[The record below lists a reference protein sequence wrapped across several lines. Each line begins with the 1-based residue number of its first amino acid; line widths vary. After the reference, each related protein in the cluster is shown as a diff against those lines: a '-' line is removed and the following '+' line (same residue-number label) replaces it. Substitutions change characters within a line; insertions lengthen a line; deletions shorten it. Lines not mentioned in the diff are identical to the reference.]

1 MPIYS
6 FENIKTGK
14 EYTEHLSMSELDAYL
29 KNNKNIRQVFTSL
42 NIIGGVAGLTHKND
56 SGWQDNLQ
64 RIAEAHPSSPLGQR
78 YKKKGIKEIRTQQV
92 LEKHKKRLKDLKKNG
107 KR

>member
-29 KNNKNIRQVFTSL
+29 KKNKNVRQVFTSL
-42 NIIGGVAGLTHKND
+42 NIVGGVSGLTHKTD

-64 RIAEAHPSSPLGQR
+64 RIAEAHPNSPLGQR
-78 YKKKGIKEIRTQQV
+78 YKKKDIKEIRTRQV
-92 LEKHKKRLKDLKKNG
+92 LEKHKKRQKDLKKKNG
-107 KR
+107 R

>member
-14 EYTEHLSMSELDAYL
+14 EYTEHLSMYELDAYL
-29 KNNKNIRQVFTSL
+29 KKNKNVRQVFTSL
-42 NIIGGVAGLTHKND
+42 NIVGGVSGLTHKTD

-64 RIAEAHPSSPLGQR
+64 RIAEAHPNSPLAQR
-78 YKKKGIKEIRTQQV
+78 YKKKSIKEIRTQQV
-92 LEKHKKRLKDLKKNG
+92 LEKHRKRQKDLKKKNG
-107 KR
+107 R